1 MIIKEQDMQL
11 TQLDNVVDNLGN
23 IGLAIND
30 GLKEQDQ
37 LLDDLDVEV
46 DTAQEQLN
54 GVMGKLQKLLNTKSI
69 SLKLFYR

>member
-1 MIIKEQDMQL
+1 MIIKEQDIQL

-69 SLKLFYR
+69 FL

>member
-1 MIIKEQDMQL
+1 MIIKEQDIQL

-69 SLKLFYR
+69 FLKLFYR

>member
-1 MIIKEQDMQL
+1 MIIKEQDIQL

-69 SLKLFYR
+69 FFKLFYR

>member
-1 MIIKEQDMQL
+1 MQL